1 MRFKHERVPM
11 TNSCRRQ
18 ITVAAVA
25 CAWLLSP
32 PNVRGGEK
40 LLPPDPSAPPVRIL
54 LVIPTESGKLS
65 KQVALLDRALAES
78 RGFLSRARSLDEAD
92 AVVEFT
98 RYRQTVDDKG
108 VTSDWWDGQYRL
120 LTAPAREMRPHGEAA
135 SRFSLLIIDQ
145 ESWEM
150 RPVVD
155 LLARTLA
162 RALGRQ
168 ARPEE
173 AGSI

>member
-1 MRFKHERVPM
+1 M
-11 TNSCRRQ
+11 TTNCCRWQ
-18 ITVAAVA
+18 ITVAALV

-32 PNVRGGEK
+32 PNARGGEK

-54 LVIPTESGKLS
+54 LIIPADSGKLS

-78 RGFLSRARSLDEAD
+78 RGFLSRAGSLEEAD
-92 AVVEFT
+92 AVVQFT
-98 RYRQTVDDKG
+98 RYRRTVDDKG

-120 LTAPAREMRPHGEAA
+120 LTAPARDVLLHEAVP

-145 ESWEM
+145 EPWQMKS
-150 RPVVD
+150 VVD

-162 RALGRQ
+162 RALGREARQQQ
-168 ARPEE
+168 AD
-173 AGSI
+173 SI

>member
-1 MRFKHERVPM
+1 M
-11 TNSCRRQ
+11 TNYRRWQ
-18 ITVAAVA
+18 ITVAALV

-32 PNVRGGEK
+32 PNAQAGEK

-54 LVIPTESGKLS
+54 LIIPAESGKLS

-78 RGFLSRARSLDEAD
+78 RGFLSRAGSLDEAD
-92 AVVEFT
+92 AVVQFT

-108 VTSDWWDGQYRL
+108 VTSDWWDGQYML
-120 LTAPAREMRPHGEAA
+120 LTAPARDVRLHGEVP

-145 ESWEM
+145 EPWQIRS
-150 RPVVD
+150 VVD

-168 ARPEE
+168 ARPQETE
-173 AGSI
+173 SI

>member
-1 MRFKHERVPM
+1 MPM
-11 TNSCRRQ
+11 TNDRRRL
-18 ITVAAVA
+18 ITEAALV

-32 PNVRGGEK
+32 PNAQAGEK
-40 LLPPDPSAPPVRIL
+40 LLPPDPSAPPVRVL
-54 LVIPTESGKLS
+54 LIVPAESGQLS

-78 RGFLSRARSLDEAD
+78 RGFLSRAASLDEAD
-92 AVVEFT
+92 AVVQFT